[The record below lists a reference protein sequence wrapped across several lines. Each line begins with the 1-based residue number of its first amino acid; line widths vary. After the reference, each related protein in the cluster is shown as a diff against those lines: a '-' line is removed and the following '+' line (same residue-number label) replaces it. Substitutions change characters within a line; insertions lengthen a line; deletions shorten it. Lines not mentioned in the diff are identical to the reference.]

1 MSKFVCEAERKSQ
14 EYLYENMTQHQK
26 READKIRLFH
36 ARALTKAMTDIMMG
50 DAIQYVGETKTQK
63 KTAKTAKK
71 AKTNDAKAYKQK
83 AIKKKQGMRKEIE
96 KLQSNISS
104 MCQNTT
110 PLENIPVPNAT
121 MDEWNKCLS
130 ITKRQLRVA
139 KFIHKQ
145 AEKIER
151 LTGRKPE
158 YDIGQL
164 VGRVPNG
171 AKYNL
176 KEWETYMKKDLP
188 TRTNIQNEPHVP
200 NLLRLREENE

>member
-14 EYLYENMTQHQK
+14 EYLYANMTPHQK
-26 READKIRLFH
+26 RKADKMRLFH
-36 ARALTKAMTDIMMG
+36 ARELTKAMTDIMMG

-63 KTAKTAKK
+63 KTAKKP
-71 AKTNDAKAYKQK
+71 KTNDAKAYKQK
-83 AIKKKQGMRKEIE
+83 AIKKKQDMRKEIE

-121 MDEWNKCLS
+121 MDELNKCLS
-130 ITKRQLRVA
+130 ITKRQLRVTN
-139 KFIHKQ
+139 FLQKQ
-145 AEKIER
+145 SEKIGK
-151 LTGRKPE
+151 LTGYKPE
-158 YDIGQL
+158 YDVGQL

-176 KEWETYMKKDLP
+176 KDWETYMKKDLP